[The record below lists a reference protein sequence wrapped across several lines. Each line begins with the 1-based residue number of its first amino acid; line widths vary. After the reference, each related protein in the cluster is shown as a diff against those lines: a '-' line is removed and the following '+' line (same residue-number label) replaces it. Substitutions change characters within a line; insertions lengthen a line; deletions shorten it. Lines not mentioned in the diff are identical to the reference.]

1 MSTTIGDLVDRTFR
15 EYLEPMDD
23 IVSYTTLS
31 NSDSISDSK
40 VGLTT
45 SGTSVTFNG
54 DLLSVEEEDALDAGA
69 IIEIGQE
76 LMICTDLNAVT
87 NTITV
92 TRGARGTTAAEHEQ
106 GSLIKIAP
114 PFPRKVVFDAVKD
127 QINNLFPT
135 LFAVETQSVQSS
147 NGYTLL
153 GTYDSPGT
161 NNYLVSVLK
170 AISQFTDFSAGSD
183 QTGVVFNSVSVQ
195 MIQLPN
201 PFTYVDDT
209 STERTITY
217 TSGPNQ
223 VNALQFFNIDQ
234 GHTCFVTFKKKF
246 IEPTAETDTL
256 ATIGLEDEYEPIIMA
271 GVAAQMMSGRDIP
284 TATADYITDQLAVSN
299 FPVCSANSI
308 RNSLLQYQQL
318 LITQARKYLRAKYPE
333 AVEINGVNAGVQ

>member
-23 IVSYTTLS
+23 IVSYTTLTGAV
-31 NSDSISDSK
+31 DSSA
-40 VGLTT
+40 T
-45 SGTSVTFNG
+45 SIAYNG

-92 TRGARGTTAAEHEQ
+92 TRAARGTTAATHTA
-106 GSLIKIAP
+106 GDLIKIAP

-209 STERTITY
+209 ATERTITY
-217 TSGPNQ
+217 TSGPNY
-223 VNALQFFNIDQ
+223 VNALQFYNIDQ
-234 GHTCFVTFKKKF
+234 GHTCYVTFKKKF

-299 FPVCSANSI
+299 FPVGSANSI

>member
-31 NSDSISDSK
+31 TGIN
-40 VGLTT
+40 TT
-45 SGTSVTFNG
+45 DTSVVFNG

-92 TRGARGTTAAEHEQ
+92 TRAARGTTAATHTA
-106 GSLIKIAP
+106 GDLIKIAP

-170 AISQFTDFSAGSD
+170 AISQFTDFSSGAD

-234 GHTCFVTFKKKF
+234 GHTCYITFKKKF

-299 FPVCSANSI
+299 FPVGSANSV

-318 LITQARKYLRAKYPE
+318 LINQARKYLRAKYPE
-333 AVEINGVNAGVQ
+333 AVSVDGMVFGIQA

>member
-1 MSTTIGDLVDRTFR
+1 MSANIGELVDRIYR

-23 IVSYTTLS
+23 LQPYTLLTSSGGINSSVTTLS
-31 NSDSISDSK
+31 FDGSL
-40 VGLTT
+40 LTQ
-45 SGTSVTFNG
+45 
-54 DLLSVEEEDALDAGA
+54 EEEDVMEAGS
-69 IIEIGQE
+69 IIEIGRE
-76 LMICTDLNAVT
+76 LLLCKELDTVND
-87 NTITV
+87 TV
-92 TRGARGTTAAEHEQ
+92 TVVRGVRGTTAATHSE
-106 GSLIKIAP
+106 GAIVKIAP
-114 PFPRKVVFDAVKD
+114 PFPRQVVFDAVVD

-183 QTGVVFNSVSVQ
+183 QTGVVFNPVSVQ

-209 STERTITY
+209 ATERTITY
-217 TSGPNQ
+217 TSGPNY
-223 VNALQFFNIDQ
+223 VNALQFYNIDQ
-234 GHTCFVTFKKKF
+234 GHTCYVTFKKKF

-256 ATIGLEDEYEPIIMA
+256 ATIGLEDEYEPIIMS

-299 FPVCSANSI
+299 FPVGSANSI

>member
-31 NSDSISDSK
+31 NSDSISGSK

-114 PFPRKVVFDAVKD
+114 PFPRKNVFDAVCD
-127 QINNLFPT
+127 QIKNLFPT
-135 LFAVETQSVQSS
+135 IFAVDTQSITTGT
-147 NGYTLL
+147 GYTLI
-153 GTYDSPGT
+153 GSYDSPGT
-161 NNYLVSVLK
+161 NNYLVSILS
-170 AISQFTDFSAGSD
+170 AISQYTDFSSNSD
-183 QTGVVFNSVSVQ
+183 TTGVNFSPVTCSLVE
-195 MIQLPN
+195 LPN
-201 PFTYVDDT
+201 PFTYTDSDGV
-209 STERTITY
+209 SRTITY
-217 TSGPNQ
+217 TTGPST
-223 VNALQFFNIDQ
+223 VHAIQFAGIAS
-234 GHTCFVTFKKKF
+234 GHTAYVTFKKKF

-256 ATIGLEDEYEPIIMA
+256 ATIGLEDEYVPIIMA

-284 TATADYITDQLAVSN
+284 AATSEYISDQLAISSY
-299 FPVCSANSI
+299 PVGSSNSI
-308 RNSLLQYQQL
+308 RNSVLQYQQL
-318 LITQARKYLRAKYPE
+318 LINQARK
-333 AVEINGVNAGVQ
+333 